1 MSAGVQSLLPYG
13 RFHKLKDVRPRELFV
28 VASLP
33 QPYQKF
39 YREWRGMDHAA
50 TPVHWRPKKEGWVRD
65 PETGELKLI
74 QNVPIPVTYP
84 DQMHEGLWG
93 GEGIVDGKLKKAKF
107 RSPIF
112 RMWIPNFHKTV
123 VFSEIL
129 DKYLSVIVT
138 ERALQFI
145 DSHNGLD
152 AYLLKTPA
160 YDLKSLLA
168 LKLKRKLFFTLMD
181 KDFSKGDLN
190 KQSRLYHEFEQYL
203 IPREEAEWY
212 GYSVMEAKLKH
223 DMILKYNSKPS
234 PLKWDI
240 RQQYLQEM
248 RAPKSETELTQT
260 EAGKSSWMKK
270 LNPFSKPKD
279 AP

>member
-1 MSAGVQSLLPYG
+1 VQSLLPYG
-13 RFHKLKDVRPRELFV
+13 RFHKLKNVRPREIFI
-28 VASLP
+28 VAALP
-33 QPYQKF
+33 PPYQKF
-39 YREWRGMDHAA
+39 YREWMGMDHVA
-50 TPVHWRPKKEGWVRD
+50 TPVHWRPRKEGWVRN
-65 PETGELKLI
+65 PETGEVTRI

-93 GEGIVDGKLKKAKF
+93 GEGIVDGKLKKAKY

-112 RMWIPNFHKTV
+112 RMWIPDFHKTV

-129 DKYLSVIVT
+129 DKYFSVIVT

-145 DSHNGLD
+145 DSHNGFD

-168 LKLKRKLFFTLMD
+168 LKLKRKLFLTLMD
-181 KDFSKGDLN
+181 KDFSKDDLD
-190 KQSRLYHEFEQYL
+190 KQSRLYHEFEEYL

-212 GYSVMEAKLKH
+212 GYSVLEAKLKH
-223 DMILKYNSKPS
+223 DMLLKNSSKLG

-240 RQQYLQEM
+240 RQQYLEEM
-248 RAPKSETELTQT
+248 RAPKPALDITETEG
-260 EAGKSSWMKK
+260 GKSSWMKR

>member
-1 MSAGVQSLLPYG
+1 
-13 RFHKLKDVRPRELFV
+13 
-28 VASLP
+28 
-33 QPYQKF
+33 
-39 YREWRGMDHAA
+39 
-50 TPVHWRPKKEGWVRD
+50 
-65 PETGELKLI
+65 
-74 QNVPIPVTYP
+74 VTYP

-93 GEGIVDGKLKKAKF
+93 GEGIVDGKLKKAKY

-112 RMWIPNFHKTV
+112 RMWIPDFHKTV

-129 DKYLSVIVT
+129 DKYFSVIVT

-181 KDFSKGDLN
+181 KDFSKGDLD
-190 KQSRLYHEFEQYL
+190 KQSRLYHEFEEYL

-212 GYSVMEAKLKH
+212 GYSVLEAKLKH
-223 DMILKYNSKPS
+223 DMLLKDSS
-234 PLKWDI
+234 TLGPLKWDI
-240 RQQYLQEM
+240 RQQYLEEM
-248 RAPKSETELTQT
+248 RAPKPALDITETEG
-260 EAGKSSWMKK
+260 GKSSSWMKR